1 MKKKLKKIWKFLD
14 DAEESGILF
23 FVVWIAFIIYFPYM
37 VGSDWGA
44 WIR

>member
-14 DAEESGILF
+14 DAEESGLLF
-23 FVVWIAFIIYFPYM
+23 FAVWIAFIIYFPYM

-44 WIR
+44 WVR